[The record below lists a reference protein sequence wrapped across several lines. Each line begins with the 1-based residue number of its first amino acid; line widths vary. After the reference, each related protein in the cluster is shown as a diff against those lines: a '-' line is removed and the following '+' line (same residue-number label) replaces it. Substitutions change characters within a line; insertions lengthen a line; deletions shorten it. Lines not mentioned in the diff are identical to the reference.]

1 MLASAIVE
9 ARYAR
14 ACEEHDARTRE
25 YVRDD
30 VWCLC
35 CVSDRIRACEKLL
48 RGSMPPHTRALLFC
62 ARFAAATAGA
72 ACAQCAAPRL
82 VCRDERALAG
92 ELREKWAWEEN
103 KAGNKP
109 PNDTWPPV
117 QPTADEVPGLRR
129 ALAACGDARV
139 RACHDVG
146 FRLATGLLAI
156 TDAQPEGA
164 RLMRSPQWHCP
175 WRRRYRRPAAR
186 SRNKILRHARGM
198 CRRGVCCTPSRTV
211 SRRLLVSCRAVRES
225 MTRTRVLCAC
235 SLS

>member
-1 MLASAIVE
+1 MMF
-9 ARYAR
+9 
-14 ACEEHDARTRE
+14 
-25 YVRDD
+25 D
-30 VWCLC
+30 VFVLC
-35 CVSDRIRACEKLL
+35 QRPGSGPAKNSFA
-48 RGSMPPHTRALLFC
+48 GSMPPHTRALLFC

-164 RLMRSPQWHCP
+164 RLMRALADAGSADGACGAATCLLDGRGCAADEAAAAEYFAAAARAGLAQ
-175 WRRRYRRPAAR
+175 ALSAR
-186 SRNKILRHARGM
+186 SRSGARARG
-198 CRRGVCCTPSRTV
+198 
-211 SRRLLVSCRAVRES
+211 
-225 MTRTRVLCAC
+225 
-235 SLS
+235 